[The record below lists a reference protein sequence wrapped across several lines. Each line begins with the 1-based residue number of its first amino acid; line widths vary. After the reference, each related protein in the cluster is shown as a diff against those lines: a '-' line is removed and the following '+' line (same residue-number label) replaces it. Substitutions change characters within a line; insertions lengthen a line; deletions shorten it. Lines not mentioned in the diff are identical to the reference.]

1 MPRNGSGVYGPP
13 AGTTAVPNTPIES
26 AKYNAFVADAAE
38 ALTNSINA
46 QGTAPFQANQPM
58 GGFKHT
64 NMGAGSN
71 SGDSVNLGQ
80 SQANIVGHAASV
92 GGTADAI
99 TATFAPAFSAYTA
112 KMRFRF
118 TATGSNTVTA
128 PTINVDGLGAKTLKK
143 LNGVALGIGD
153 IQGARHICDCVYD
166 GTDVILLNPG
176 LVLSTAA
183 NVYTA
188 KQTFNGPMVYG
199 QTILTDAATIAWDLS
214 SGGPNYKVIIT
225 SNRALGAFS
234 GSAVGQEGFLTVAQD
249 GIGGWSLDLSNFVYD
264 FYGGFTENIA
274 RGANDET
281 VYHYLVM
288 SPASMFLKRMGAT
301 SIGGTGKHLLDV
313 KTATASATIDFTLTK
328 WLQLY
333 DRFEIDLEDILPA
346 TNNVAFAL
354 RTSSNGGSSY
364 DAGGSDYGW
373 TAVRVTTDAQDRR
386 SDSNNS
392 QITLADNDVNNGLSN
407 VAGESLAGKVVLHN
421 PHAATFTKVTWDAGY
436 FSDST
441 STFMAR
447 VSGFGARLASADV
460 DAIRFFTSSGNIASG
475 SFRLYGIG
483 K

>member
-1 MPRNGSGVYGPP
+1 
-13 AGTTAVPNTPIES
+13 
-26 AKYNAFVADAAE
+26 
-38 ALTNSINA
+38 
-46 QGTAPFQANQPM
+46 
-58 GGFKHT
+58 
-64 NMGAGSN
+64 
-71 SGDSVNLGQ
+71 
-80 SQANIVGHAASV
+80 
-92 GGTADAI
+92 
-99 TATFAPAFSAYTA
+99 
-112 KMRFRF
+112 
-118 TATGSNTVTA
+118 
-128 PTINVDGLGAKTLKK
+128 
-143 LNGVALGIGD
+143 
-153 IQGARHICDCVYD
+153 
-166 GTDVILLNPG
+166 
-176 LVLSTAA
+176 
-183 NVYTA
+183 
-188 KQTFNGPMVYG
+188 
-199 QTILTDAATIAWDLS
+199 
-214 SGGPNYKVIIT
+214 
-225 SNRALGAFS
+225 
-234 GSAVGQEGFLTVAQD
+234 
-249 GIGGWSLDLSNFVYD
+249 
-264 FYGGFTENIA
+264 
-274 RGANDET
+274 
-281 VYHYLVM
+281 
-288 SPASMFLKRMGAT
+288 MFLKRMGAT

-421 PHAATFTKVTWDAGY
+421 PRAATFTKVTWDAGY